1 MHKRTTRVAVL
12 LTALA
17 AIGGGAAGVSAIAGA
32 ADSGGTGSSRLD
44 DGKNLVSQ
52 AKISES
58 QAIAAAQTAASGSLN
73 EVDLEHVDGRLV
85 YNVDVGKQDV
95 KVDATTGKVVSST
108 SDD

>member
-1 MHKRTTRVAVL
+1 MSSLAFRHAPNRNERKDYDVHKRTTRVAVL

-32 ADSGGTGSSRLD
+32 ADSGGTGSPRLD

-58 QAIAAAQTAASGSLN
+58 RGDRRRPAAASGCTERS
-73 EVDLEHVDGRLV
+73 RPR
-85 YNVDVGKQDV
+85 
-95 KVDATTGKVVSST
+95 SS
-108 SDD
+108 